1 MGTIPDCP
9 HCHSHDVHR
18 LNAAVTGVSGYR
30 CGACAKI
37 FYVASP
43 HVAKRIEDARA
54 DRRDRPDDEQR
65 VRGAVPKKK

>member
-1 MGTIPDCP
+1 MGTTPDCP
-9 HCHSHDVHR
+9 YCHSQDVHR

-43 HVAKRIEDARA
+43 YVAKRIEDARA
-54 DRRDRPDDEQR
+54 DQEKPEDEQSLR
-65 VRGAVPKKK
+65 RAVPKKD